1 MYNVDLSS
9 VPADHLASLV
19 SRASWSVAINNV
31 HGCDL
36 ITFLDSVKSGG
47 ISIRN
52 HRESLGSK
60 ETQALVRAMESHVEH
75 LTLHQGVTLDIEAL
89 MEYSGQGKCRE
100 VVCYCDTADRYKE
113 QLATW
118 TTSRNWAVT
127 LDKCISLGQRFYME
141 RGTIFTIKRGG
152 VPVQNNET
160 QDEPPCIRCCWGYGC
175 GYIGCSFF
183 YSRYCRRG
191 ILKFLCFP
199 FSLYFK

>member
-60 ETQALVRAMESHVEH
+60 ETQALVRAMESHVEEVE
-75 LTLHQGVTLDIEAL
+75 LDGDVTLDIKVL
-89 MEYSGQGKCRE
+89 MEYNGQGKCRKLICNYIAATRYRDQLNTWARGRKLE
-100 VVCYCDTADRYKE
+100 LDLILLGPVVE
-113 QLATW
+113 NGNW
-118 TTSRNWAVT
+118 T
-127 LDKCISLGQRFYME
+127 
-141 RGTIFTIKRGG
+141 
-152 VPVQNNET
+152 
-160 QDEPPCIRCCWGYGC
+160 
-175 GYIGCSFF
+175 
-183 YSRYCRRG
+183 
-191 ILKFLCFP
+191 
-199 FSLYFK
+199 